1 MSFDYFKR
9 SKVSSRVSRRVS
21 RRKFVQ
27 RSLMA
32 GAASSLIPAAGF
44 AEKTS
49 APASAGPNLYQ
60 QIGVRPI
67 VNAKGTYTICA
78 GRVGSSLSALSS

>member
-9 SKVSSRVSRRVS
+9 SKVSR
-21 RRKFVQ
+21 

-32 GAASSLIPAAGF
+32 GAASSLIRAVGF

-49 APASAGPNLYQ
+49 APAPAGPNLYQ